1 MDTEL
6 LWKDISEKTSSAQYP
21 QIANL
26 LFVVKLEDQNK
37 KENWVGFF
45 TQTRQTSYNI
55 FDTTQ
60 LSIQSIEVY
69 AKSLYLVEPIK
80 KATFINE

>member
-1 MDTEL
+1 VDTKL
-6 LWKDISEKTSSAQYP
+6 LWKDISGKTSSAQYP

-26 LFVVKLEDQNK
+26 LFIVKLEDTNK
-37 KENWVGFF
+37 KESWVGFF
-45 TQTRQTSYNI
+45 TQTRLTSYNI
-55 FDTTQ
+55 LDTTQ

-69 AKSLYLVEPIK
+69 VKSLYLVEPIK